1 MWQVQGEIPLRRV
14 HRLPPD
20 HMIITCGMHFLK
32 GGHTMLD
39 AQKMLIDFCVHN
51 GYHHAETVSDA
62 EVIGMDSNNQTRR
75 LVITL
80 YGDIYDVDAR
90 RVIAKSNTSHVS
102 LEPYERPTS
111 WTLVDDRT
119 YWQWRIK
126 SILRKSANRK
136 E

>member
-1 MWQVQGEIPLRRV
+1 
-14 HRLPPD
+14 
-20 HMIITCGMHFLK
+20 
-32 GGHTMLD
+32 MLD

-62 EVIGMDSNNQTRR
+62 EVIGMDSNNQPRR

-90 RVIAKSNTSHVS
+90 RVIARSNTSHVS

-111 WTLVDDRT
+111 WTLVDDLS
-119 YWQWRIK
+119 YWNGRMKRILQK
-126 SILRKSANRK
+126 NATKRG
-136 E
+136 